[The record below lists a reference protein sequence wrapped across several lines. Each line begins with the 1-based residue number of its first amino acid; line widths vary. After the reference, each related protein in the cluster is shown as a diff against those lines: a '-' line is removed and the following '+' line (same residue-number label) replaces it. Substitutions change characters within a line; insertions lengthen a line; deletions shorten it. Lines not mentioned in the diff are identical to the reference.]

1 MPTTKEA
8 IDDDEDKDDTDD
20 TVELNQENGSRDGGG
35 VEEDGDWCVG
45 DSIVARETVS
55 ISFVDVRISGIVI
68 AVVVVV
74 VRPGRVA
81 PTIRRRR
88 GPGRTGGGGG
98 GGRID
103 DGGTRSNMVTTN
115 R

>member
-1 MPTTKEA
+1 MNKFREGLWWRTA
-8 IDDDEDKDDTDD
+8 
-20 TVELNQENGSRDGGG
+20 GGASMF
-35 VEEDGDWCVG
+35 VSV
-45 DSIVARETVS
+45 VARETVS

>member
-8 IDDDEDKDDTDD
+8 IDDEDKDDTDD

-88 GPGRTGGGGG
+88 GPGRTG
-98 GGRID
+98 
-103 DGGTRSNMVTTN
+103 
-115 R
+115 